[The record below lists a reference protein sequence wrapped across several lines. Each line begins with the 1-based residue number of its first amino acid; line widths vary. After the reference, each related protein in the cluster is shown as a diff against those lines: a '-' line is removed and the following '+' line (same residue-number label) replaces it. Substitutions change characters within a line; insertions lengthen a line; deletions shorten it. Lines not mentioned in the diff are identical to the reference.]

1 MKFSL
6 LTSVLALFTL
16 GNSAALPTSSSH
28 HIDKRYVLSNTLG
41 VQYNGKTAYMVQ
53 VISGVAMSNLL
64 NTCLSNSG
72 ADWAQSFVANL
83 ADQWDREGGAATLLH
98 TWGFYATSNTAGL
111 FCTTLAGELV
121 FSTRVAAEQFRQLMV
136 NYLPT
141 KRSLVSGVNE
151 AFDILPPTPPIDAN
165 NTLSTRNAGSCSNHC
180 NVNFINSSGPLIF
193 NNGSKASLQALTLTP
208 AKPTTASFNSS
219 FLPSVNIST
228 ISLVNLSNSPSRD
241 VFEDDLR
248 SVPCNAS
255 KFRVGPNAYKLI
267 ENRRVLTQKETS
279 GKRGIRRKSGFAEE
293 EEGYMFVE
301 EGFRIRFNNG
311 EVIDFYADTG
321 ADKKGWIKVLDA

>member
-1 MKFSL
+1 MAQDHLHLVPSMATVYKYLVNILVEVRHSIHSSDHLSLAPARQQRSQSKMKFSL
-6 LTSVLALFTL
+6 LTSVLALFAL

-28 HIDKRYVLSNTLG
+28 HVDKRYVLSNTLG

-83 ADQWDREGGAATLLH
+83 ADQWDRQGGAATLLH

-121 FSTRVAAEQFRQLMV
+121 FSTRTAAEQFRQLMV

-165 NTLSTRNAGSCSNHC
+165 DTLSTRNAGSCSNHC
-180 NVNFINSSGPLIF
+180 NVNFVSQNTDTCHDSFSS
-193 NNGSKASLQALTLTP
+193 
-208 AKPTTASFNSS
+208 
-219 FLPSVNIST
+219 
-228 ISLVNLSNSPSRD
+228 LSNNWVS
-241 VFEDDLR
+241 
-248 SVPCNAS
+248 C
-255 KFRVGPNAYKLI
+255 
-267 ENRRVLTQKETS
+267 
-279 GKRGIRRKSGFAEE
+279 
-293 EEGYMFVE
+293 
-301 EGFRIRFNNG
+301 
-311 EVIDFYADTG
+311 
-321 ADKKGWIKVLDA
+321 